1 MSVSLALALGELC
14 TNAAKYGALST
25 PTGRVSINWSI
36 DAQASQLRLTWTE
49 RGGPTV
55 RIPERRG
62 FGSRLIER
70 LLAQDLNGRVRL
82 AFDPEGVTCTVE
94 AAVQSQ

>member
-1 MSVSLALALGELC
+1 M
-14 TNAAKYGALST
+14 
-25 PTGRVSINWSI
+25 
-36 DAQASQLRLTWTE
+36 
-49 RGGPTV
+49 
-55 RIPERRG
+55 PERRG